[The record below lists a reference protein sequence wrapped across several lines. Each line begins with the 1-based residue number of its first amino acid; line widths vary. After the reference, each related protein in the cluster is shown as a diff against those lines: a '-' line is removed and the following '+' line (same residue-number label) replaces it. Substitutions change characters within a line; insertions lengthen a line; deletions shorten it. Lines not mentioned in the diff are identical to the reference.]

1 MQVLKQR
8 KALLVISLVVAVAAL
23 ALVMQAGIAEDVQS
37 VVVVVSPSTLVLGS
51 PGQDITMHAE
61 IALSVVEA
69 SSVRLSGLAPNSV
82 FADNRGELVA
92 KFSRQAVEAIVAPP
106 SAILELTGAKKDG
119 GLFAGTDKL
128 VVRNR

>member
-37 VVVVVSPSTLVLGS
+37 VVAVVSPSTIVIGV
-51 PGQDITMHAE
+51 PGQDVTVHVE
-61 IALSVVEA
+61 LALSAVDA
-69 SSVRLSGLAPNSV
+69 SSVRLSGLVPLGV

-119 GLFAGTDKL
+119 GLFAGSDEV